1 MKEALL
7 RVENVSIGYTHDIV
21 RQVSFDVAEKSILAI
36 VGESGSGKSTL
47 LKSLIGPYPGAG
59 SVRCGK
65 ILYRGED
72 LVTMP
77 HSLPFVDGKSLWCSS
92 HPVRR
97 LILCERSEHSS

>member
-21 RQVSFDVAEKSILAI
+21 RQVSFEVAEKSVLAI

-59 SVRCGK
+59 RFSIGEK
-65 ILYRGED
+65 I
-72 LVTMP
+72 
-77 HSLPFVDGKSLWCSS
+77 S
-92 HPVRR
+92 
-97 LILCERSEHSS
+97 